1 MFDGKL
7 DIYITYFP
15 KMTMTV
21 FLILQTF
28 CSVILLFPY
37 QEMTY
42 LISFP
47 LSMGLCK

>member
-15 KMTMTV
+15 KMAMTI

-28 CSVILLFPY
+28 CSVTLLFPY

-42 LISFP
+42 LIPFP
-47 LSMGLCK
+47 LSMG